1 MMRIIMQNRLFTSI
15 VLILI
20 FFSACTPREEKAQQ
34 LLREGTEKVALG
46 KHEDG
51 IKDFTRAIELLPDF
65 AKAYTFRGSAKFD
78 LGDWDGAYD
87 DYSKAIEIDP
97 TYAEPYDFRGR
108 IRLFWYDEEGACED
122 FKKAFALG
130 RPGMFE
136 RVRRCD

>member
-1 MMRIIMQNRLFTSI
+1 MLKNFLISFFLLSI
-15 VLILI
+15 TLSGCKPIELKVQELMD
-20 FFSACTPREEKAQQ
+20 KAIKQVA
-34 LLREGTEKVALG
+34 EGRHNE
-46 KHEDG
+46 
-51 IKDFTRAIELLPDF
+51 AIETFGRVIELMPDHARAF
-65 AKAYTFRGSAKFD
+65 TFRGSAKFD
-78 LGDWDGAYD
+78 LGDMEGAHD

-108 IRLFWYDEEGACED
+108 IRLFWYDEKGACED

>member
-1 MMRIIMQNRLFTSI
+1 MRIVMQNRILTPI

-20 FFSACTPREEKAQQ
+20 FLSACMPREEKAQK
-34 LLREGTEKVALG
+34 LLREGTENVALG

-51 IKDFTRAIELLPDF
+51 IKAFTRAIELIPNF
-65 AKAYTFRGSAKFD
+65 AQAYTFRGSAKFD

-87 DYSKAIEIDP
+87 DYTKAIEIDP

-108 IRLFWYDEEGACED
+108 IRLFWYDEDGACED
-122 FKKAFALG
+122 FQKAFALG

-136 RVRRCD
+136 RVRRCN